1 MILLDIE
8 NRNSFFKNLKV
19 FFYIKHRIKNIV
31 EDSTIDLQPKYPYQ
45 NFFEQEIN
53 E

>member
-8 NRNSFFKNLKV
+8 NRNSFFKNL
-19 FFYIKHRIKNIV
+19 KHRIKNIV